1 MRQAIR
7 RLARAPGFAA
17 IAILTIALGIGA
29 NTAIFS
35 LVQAVVL
42 RPLPYGDAD
51 RLVMIWGTRDRGETT
66 WLSGPEIAAYRDASS
81 AFSNVAVWS
90 TTAVNLTGTQEP
102 EQVSAARVTPDLFAT
117 LRVPALVGRRFA
129 PSDSA
134 ATIADQVVI
143 SYGLWQ
149 RRFGG
154 DRDVVGRRIQVD
166 GTART
171 VVGVMP
177 ASFQLP
183 LDFGEGSASDLWLPL
198 DLREFNGR
206 WGDHSFL
213 GIARLQDGV
222 GTMAATGT
230 MRRLEQQWVRDGN
243 WRANGIAERS
253 AVPVQDLVLGDVRV
267 ALWILLGA
275 VGVILLIAC
284 ANVANL
290 MLARSDERHREV
302 AVRTALGASRWRI
315 VGQLL
320 SESMLISTLGGV
332 LGITIACGGLR
343 VLRAVQPAAIPRV
356 GDVGIDAGVLAF
368 TILLVGVAG
377 VLFGLAP
384 ALELSRADV
393 ARALREGG
401 RTGSVGRS
409 RQRFRDALAVSQLAF
424 SVVLLIG
431 AVLLVRS
438 FVELRRVDLGF
449 QTSNVLTARTSL
461 PALTYA
467 DEAVV
472 PFYRSLRARLG
483 ELPGVES
490 VGATRLLPLTG
501 TIGDWSITIEG
512 RVRKPGENFNGD
524 WQVVTPGYFET
535 MGMQLVRGRFLEDND
550 TRASTLVAVIN
561 ETMARRYWG
570 DEDPIGRRFHLG
582 SDPRPWVTIVGIVG
596 TVRHNAITE
605 APRAEMYMAPAQWNA
620 AGASVRRAMTF
631 VLRTSGDPLALLPYV
646 RETVRSM
653 DPDLPLSDVRTLDAV
668 AANALAEARFTTQLL
683 TLFAVL
689 ALVLATIGIYG
700 VMSLLVTRRGH
711 ELGIRMA
718 LGAQPGAMVK
728 MVVRRGMLLAA
739 SGVGI
744 GLVAAVAVSSV
755 VASLLYGV
763 TRFDPVTFLVVPVI
777 LATVALL
784 ACLIPARKAGE
795 VDPVV
800 ALREE

>member
-1 MRQAIR
+1 MGHALR

-51 RLVMIWGTRDRGETT
+51 RLVMIWGARDRGETT

-81 AFSNVAVWS
+81 TFSNVAVWT
-90 TTAVNLTGTQEP
+90 TTAVNLTGSQEP
-102 EQVSAARVTPDLFAT
+102 EQVSAARITPDLFET
-117 LRVPALVGRRFA
+117 LRVPALIGRRFA

-143 SYGLWQ
+143 SFGLWQ

-171 VVGVMP
+171 VIGVMP

-198 DLREFNGR
+198 DLRDFNGR

-213 GIARLQDGV
+213 GIARLHDGV
-222 GTMAATGT
+222 GTVTATGT

-243 WRANGIAERS
+243 WRANGLAERS
-253 AVPVQDLVLGDVRV
+253 AVPVKDLVLGEVRV

-302 AVRTALGASRWRI
+302 AVRTALGASRWRV
-315 VGQLL
+315 VGGLL
-320 SESMLISTLGGV
+320 SESMFISVLGGV
-332 LGITIACGGLR
+332 LGIAIAYGGLR

-356 GDVGIDAGVLAF
+356 GDVGIDAGVLGF
-368 TILLVGVAG
+368 TVLLIGVTG

-384 ALELSRADV
+384 ALELSRPDIAGV
-393 ARALREGG
+393 LREGG

-438 FVELRRVDLGF
+438 FLELRRVDLGF
-449 QTSNVLTARTSL
+449 QTSNVLTARVSL
-461 PALTYA
+461 PALTYP
-467 DEAVV
+467 EEEVV
-472 PFYRSLRARLG
+472 PFYRSVRARLG

-550 TRASTLVAVIN
+550 TDSTALAAVIN

-570 DEDPIGRRFHLG
+570 DDDPIGRRYHLG

-653 DPDLPLSDVRTLDAV
+653 DPDLPLSDVRTLEAV
-668 AANALAEARFTTQLL
+668 TADALAEARFTTQLL

-718 LGAQPGAMVK
+718 LGAQPGAIVK
-728 MVVRRGMLLAA
+728 MVVRRGLWLAA
-739 SGVGI
+739 TGIGI
-744 GLVAAVAVSSV
+744 GLVAAVALSSV

-763 TRFDPVTFLVVPVI
+763 TRFDAVTFVVVPVI

-784 ACLIPARKAGE
+784 ACLIPARRAGQA
-795 VDPVV
+795 DPLV
-800 ALREE
+800 ALRER